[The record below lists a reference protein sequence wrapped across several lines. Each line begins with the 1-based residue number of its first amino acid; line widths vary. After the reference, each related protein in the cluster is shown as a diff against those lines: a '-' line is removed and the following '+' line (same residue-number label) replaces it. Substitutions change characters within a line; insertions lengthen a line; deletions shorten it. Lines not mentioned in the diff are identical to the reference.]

1 MHYVIQENIFKE
13 FHYETLRKSL
23 ERLGLTYTEV
33 RIFPFIDKIVNLD
46 DIEDKSGGYNV
57 DDLPK
62 YQPLDSNIF
71 CFGAI
76 KLARIVSD
84 LGWRPGSMMNSK
96 HDFLVYKDYYGED
109 LLNHD
114 SQVMK
119 LSEVSNW
126 KSGEKKFIR
135 PTADTKSFSGG
146 LFTQIE
152 WEERMDHN
160 LHNFRSDLFNEN
172 TLIQVSSPKE
182 IWTEIRCWVVGGEIV
197 TASTYKIGDNVTYK
211 RVIDEDP
218 IRYAKSMV
226 EKFQPNDAFVIDI
239 CQTPNGWKVVELNCI
254 NCAGFYDC
262 DMQSLLIS
270 LEENFNI

>member
-13 FHYETLRKSL
+13 SHYETLKKSL
-23 ERLGLTYTEV
+23 ERFGLTYTEV

-57 DDLPK
+57 DELPK
-62 YQPLDSNIF
+62 YQPLDKNIF

-76 KLARIVSD
+76 KLARIVSG
-84 LGWRPGSMMNSK
+84 LGWNPGSMMNSN
-96 HDFLVYKDYYGED
+96 HDFLIYKDYYGEN

-114 SQVMK
+114 SQIMK

-126 KSGEKKFIR
+126 VSGEKKFIR

-152 WEERMDHN
+152 WVERMDHN

-182 IWTEIRCWVVGGEIV
+182 IWTEIRCWVVGGEII
-197 TASTYKIGDNVTYK
+197 TASTYKIGNNVIYK
-211 RVIDEDP
+211 RVIDEEP
-218 IRYAKSMV
+218 IMYAKSMV
-226 EKFQPNDAFVIDI
+226 EKFQPNEAFVIDI

-270 LEENFNI
+270 LEENF

>member
-13 FHYETLRKSL
+13 SHYETLKKSL

-57 DDLPK
+57 DELPK
-62 YQPLDSNIF
+62 YQPLDKNIF

-76 KLARIVSD
+76 KLARIVSG
-84 LGWRPGSMMNSK
+84 LGWNPGSMMNSK

-114 SQVMK
+114 SQIMK

-126 KSGEKKFIR
+126 TSGEKKFIR

-182 IWTEIRCWVVGGEIV
+182 IWTEMRCWVVGGEII
-197 TASTYKIGDNVTYK
+197 TASTYKIGNSVIYK
-211 RVIDEDP
+211 RVIDEGP
-218 IRYAKSMV
+218 IMYAKSMV
-226 EKFQPNDAFVIDI
+226 EKFQPNEAFVIDI

-270 LEENFNI
+270 LEENF